1 MRNTRRFLAMILA
14 VVMALA
20 CVSVAAA
27 DAQPDSWIADRTIVV
42 QAYVDDIGYN
52 LPDDLNATPVMQKIT
67 ELTGIK
73 LEIRYTPRRQ
83 RCHRNSLAA
92 GGGQHTRC
100 HNLLSEQL
108 YPA

>member
-67 ELTGIK
+67 RADWHKARDPLH
-73 LEIRYTPRRQ
+73 P
-83 RCHRNSLAA
+83 
-92 GGGQHTRC
+92 
-100 HNLLSEQL
+100 
-108 YPA
+108 PATAMPP